1 MRNATN
7 SPNISEKLLT
17 AIGMMI
23 VAPVLIIMG
32 ALTIMMLATPVV
44 MAAVVIAF
52 AMVVLMVGT
61 AVTRQTP
68 ARIIATKEATMCETV
83 DLFPSMKLE
92 TERSETEK
100 SKTIEM
106 VGVLAAGPREEVASS
121 ITKVT
126 GPCPL
131 GWMPGN
137 TWRIGPDGT
146 LSRPMCRPG
155 ATALSALFRMSEGG
169 TMERSTCCECIYAG
183 REVTFTIRE
192 PTKNLREE
200 SAEEMVGALA
210 EEML

>member
-7 SPNISEKLLT
+7 RPNISERLLS

-32 ALTIMMLATPVV
+32 SLAILMLATPVV
-44 MAAVVIAF
+44 MASVVIAF
-52 AMVVLMVGT
+52 AMAVLMLGT

-68 ARIIATKEATMCETV
+68 AGETADKKPATEEATMCETV
-83 DLFPSMKLE
+83 DLIPVMGSEE
-92 TERSETEK
+92 TV
-100 SKTIEM
+100 EM
-106 VGVLAAGPREEVASS
+106 VGVLAAGPREEVAAS

-169 TMERSTCCECIYAG
+169 SMERSACCECMYAG

-192 PTKNLREE
+192 PTENLHEE
-200 SAEEMVGALA
+200 SVEEMVGALA
-210 EEML
+210 EEVL